1 MRQRSKPSTARCDST
16 LYTLFLLAEP
26 KYVSCVRLA
35 KILSELSHDSVNRF
49 LLREHYTP
57 KDLFDEVCGQLILN
71 AGTLSVDDSVED
83 KPYRDPSKSA
93 FVDYFWSG
101 KHKRSVKGVNLI
113 TLYYTD
119 SAGHS
124 YPVNF
129 RIYDKQEGKTK
140 NDYFRE
146 MVLEVR
152 EWGLSPSWVTGDS
165 WYSSLENLKFLRDQ
179 KVSFLFGIANN
190 RKVSIER
197 GTSLPVK
204 DVELP
209 AEGLMVYLKAFG
221 WVKVFCQPFKN
232 EPRYYILYQPALD
245 VLQQTGRETFKAVH
259 DDHWQIEC
267 FHRVIKQVCN
277 IERFYV
283 RDEQA
288 IRNHFFCA
296 LRAFCQLQTMCI
308 NGVINNCY
316 EISRQLFV
324 PVIRQFIL
332 EHLAKSALA
341 SPHLGCPVNA

>member
-1 MRQRSKPSTARCDST
+1 
-16 LYTLFLLAEP
+16 LLAEP
-26 KYVSCVRLA
+26 KYVSCVRLSE
-35 KILSELSHDSVNRF
+35 ILAEVSHDSINRF
-49 LLREHYTP
+49 LLREQYTP
-57 KDLFDEVCGQLILN
+57 KDLFEEVKSSLVLT

-83 KPYRDPSKSA
+83 KPYRDHNKSA
-93 FVDYFWSG
+93 FVDFFWSG
-101 KHKRSVKGVNLI
+101 KHKRSVKGINLI

-119 SAGHS
+119 TSGSS

-146 MVLEVR
+146 MVLEVVS
-152 EWGLSPSWVTGDS
+152 WGLEPSWVTGDS

-179 KVSFLFGIANN
+179 KVGFLFGIANN

-197 GTSLPVK
+197 GTSVLVK
-204 DVELP
+204 TIEIP
-209 AEGLMVYLKAFG
+209 SEGLMVYLKAFG
-221 WVKVFCQPFKN
+221 WVRVFCQPFKN
-232 EPRYYILYQPALD
+232 EPRYYILYRPDLEM
-245 VLQQTGRETFKAVH
+245 LQQLTRETFKSVH
-259 DDHWQIEC
+259 DDHWKIEC

-283 RDEQA
+283 RGEQA

-296 LRAFCQLQTMCI
+296 LRAFCKLQTLCI
-308 NGVINNCY
+308 NGLINNCY

-332 EHLAKSALA
+332 ENVTEATFA
-341 SPHLGCPVNA
+341 

>member
-1 MRQRSKPSTARCDST
+1 MRQRSKPSTAQCNSA

-26 KYVSCVRLA
+26 KYVSCVRFSE
-35 KILSELSHDSVNRF
+35 ILETVSHDSINRF
-49 LLREHYTP
+49 LLREQYTP
-57 KDLFDEVCGQLILN
+57 QDLFKEVKSNLILT

-83 KPYRDPSKSA
+83 KHYRDHTKSA
-93 FVDYFWSG
+93 FVDFFWSG
-101 KHKRSVKGVNLI
+101 KHKRSVKGINLI

-119 SAGHS
+119 TAGSS

-146 MVLEVR
+146 MVLEVV
-152 EWGLSPSWVTGDS
+152 EWGLEPAWVTGDS
-165 WYSSLENLKFLRDQ
+165 WYLSLENLKFLRNQ
-179 KVSFLFGIANN
+179 KVGFLFGIANN

-197 GTSLPVK
+197 GTSGQVK
-204 DVELP
+204 TVEIP
-209 AEGLMVYLKAFG
+209 SEGLTVYLKAFG

-232 EPRYYILYQPALD
+232 EPRYYILYRPDLEA
-245 VLQQTGRETFKAVH
+245 LQQLTRETFKAVH
-259 DDHWQIEC
+259 DDHWRIEC

-296 LRAFCQLQTMCI
+296 LLAFCKLQTMCI
-308 NGVINNCY
+308 NGLLNNCY

-332 EHLAKSALA
+332 ENVTEFTFA
-341 SPHLGCPVNA
+341 

>member
-1 MRQRSKPSTARCDST
+1 LTA
-16 LYTLFLLAEP
+16 
-26 KYVSCVRLA
+26 V
-35 KILSELSHDSVNRF
+35 SHDSINRF
-49 LLREHYTP
+49 LLREQYTP
-57 KDLFDEVCGQLILN
+57 KDLFEEVKSSLILT

-93 FVDYFWSG
+93 FVDFFWSG
-101 KHKRSVKGVNLI
+101 KHKRSVKGINLI

-119 SAGHS
+119 TAGSS

-129 RIYDKQEGKTK
+129 RIYDKAEGKTK

-146 MVLEVR
+146 MVLEVV
-152 EWGLSPSWVTGDS
+152 EWGIEPAWVTGDS

-179 KVSFLFGIANN
+179 KVGFLFGIANN

-197 GTSLPVK
+197 GTSLLVRT
-204 DVELP
+204 VEIP
-209 AEGLMVYLKAFG
+209 GEGLMVYLKAFG
-221 WVKVFCQPFKN
+221 WVRVFCQPFKN
-232 EPRYYILYQPALD
+232 EPRYYILYRPDLEA
-245 VLQQTGRETFKAVH
+245 LQQLTRETFRAVH
-259 DDHWQIEC
+259 DDHWKIEC

-283 RDEQA
+283 RNEQA

-296 LRAFCQLQTMCI
+296 LRAFCKLQTLCI
-308 NGVINNCY
+308 NGLINNCY

-332 EHLAKSALA
+332 E
-341 SPHLGCPVNA
+341 NATEATFA